1 MQKIEK
7 VPKIGI
13 KLQKIIK
20 IGGIF
25 KQNNN
30 FLLIEEGLLF

>member
-13 KLQKIIK
+13 KLEKIIK
-20 IGGIF
+20 IGAIF
-25 KQNNN
+25 KQK
-30 FLLIEEGLLF
+30 